1 MTNEMMTRS
10 QADGRIRGAARVAS
24 AFCWVAAAVAVAVA
38 LSGAVQALILT
49 DASMRRSG
57 IDPVTAF
64 LTTSTASGEF
74 PIASDEFP
82 IASDEGRDSAA
93 ARGDG
98 EDGAGRTETLVGSTV
113 YLSGSPISSLANG
126 VAFGGLAC
134 AAFSIAAR
142 MCAQIRRTGVAFAP
156 ERARELGRVGWLVL
170 LAGCVPTLAHMLLER
185 MAAAVVSSLVA
196 SGEMLSY
203 ALTASFEPGD
213 LMLVALGILVVLLGR
228 VFEYGCILQR
238 QDDEML

>member
-1 MTNEMMTRS
+1 MANEMMTRS

-64 LTTSTASGEF
+64 LTTSAASG
-74 PIASDEFP
+74 EFP

-93 ARGDG
+93 VRGDG

-185 MAAAVVSSLVA
+185 VAAAVVSSLVA
-196 SGEMLSY
+196 SGEMLGY

>member
-64 LTTSTASGEF
+64 LTTST
-74 PIASDEFP
+74 ASDEFP

-185 MAAAVVSSLVA
+185 VAAAVVSSLVA